1 MEEETEMETIKGPAL
16 FIGQFAD
23 DTAPFNTLPGI
34 AGWAA
39 NLGFKGVQLPAWDA
53 RFIDIAKAADSKDY
67 ADTINGTLAD
77 AGVQL
82 TDLASHIQGQLCAV
96 HPAHDSWLDGLAPP
110 EVRGNPKARQQ
121 WALDQMRLCIRAS
134 RNLGLTTLG
143 TFSGT
148 LLWPYWYPFP
158 QRPEGLVDTGF
169 AELARI
175 WRPLLDEADQNG
187 IDICFEIHPMEDL
200 FDGSTFELFL
210 EKLDGHARCQ
220 INYDPSHLLK
230 QGLDYLEFIDIYHE
244 RIKTCHIKDS
254 EFRPN
259 GRQGFLSG
267 MQPWLK
273 RAARDRS
280 LGDGQTDFRSI
291 FSKFTEYGF
300 PGWAVY
306 EWECC
311 IKSPEQGAREGAE
324 FIKRHIIETT
334 TKVFDDFAGT
344 ITDQAANRAM
354 LGLDA

>member
-1 MEEETEMETIKGPAL
+1 MHTIKGPGL

-23 DTAPFNTLPGI
+23 DVAPFNTLPGM
-34 AGWAA
+34 ASWAA
-39 NLGFKGVQLPAWDA
+39 DLGFKGLQLPSWDP
-53 RFIDIAKAADSKDY
+53 RFIDVAKAAESATYCDE
-67 ADTINGTLAD
+67 TNGVLVD
-77 AGVQL
+77 AGVQI

-96 HPAHDSWLDGLAPP
+96 HPAHDLWLDGLAP
-110 EVRGNPKARQQ
+110 EHVRGNPAARQA
-121 WALDQMRLCIRAS
+121 WAVEQLMTCLTAS
-134 RNLGLTTLG
+134 KNLGLTTLG
-143 TFSGT
+143 TFPGT

-158 QRPEGLVDTGF
+158 QLPDGLVNEGYD
-169 AELARI
+169 ELARI
-175 WRPLLDEADQNG
+175 WRPILDHADAQG
-187 IDICFEIHPMEDL
+187 IDLCFEIHPMEDL
-200 FDGSTFELFL
+200 FDGTTFEIFL
-210 EKLDGHARCQ
+210 EKVDNHPRCQ

-244 RIKTCHIKDS
+244 RIKTCHVKDS
-254 EFRPN
+254 EFNPT

-267 MQPWLK
+267 MQPWLN

-280 LGDGQTDFRSI
+280 LGDGQTDFKGI
-291 FSKFTEYGF
+291 FSRFTQYEF

-344 ITDQAANRAM
+344 QSDRAANRQM
-354 LGLDA
+354 LGLSE

>member
-1 MEEETEMETIKGPAL
+1 MHTIKGPGL

-23 DTAPFNTLPGI
+23 DKPPFNTL
-34 AGWAA
+34 AGMAKWAA
-39 NLGFKGVQLPAWDA
+39 DLGYLGLQLPSWDA
-53 RFIDIAKAADSKDY
+53 RFIDIEKAAESQDY
-67 ADTINGTLAD
+67 CDEINGTLAD
-77 AGVQL
+77 AGVQI

-96 HPAHDSWLDGLAPP
+96 HPAHDAWLDGLAPLQ
-110 EVRGNPKARQQ
+110 VRGNSHARQS
-121 WALDQMRLCIRAS
+121 WAIEQVKACLTAS
-134 RNLGLTTLG
+134 RKLGLTTMG
-143 TFSGT
+143 TFPGT

-158 QRPEGLVDTGF
+158 QRPEGLVEEGF

-175 WRPLLDEADQNG
+175 WRPILDHADDQG
-187 IDICFEIHPMEDL
+187 IDVCYEIHPMEDL
-200 FDGSTFELFL
+200 FDGTTFEMFL
-210 EKLDGHARCQ
+210 EEVDNHPRCN

-230 QGLDYLEFIDIYHE
+230 QGLDYLAFIDIYHE
-244 RIKTCHIKDS
+244 RIKTCHVKDS
-254 EFRPN
+254 EFNPT
-259 GRQGFLSG
+259 GRQGFLGG

-280 LGDGQTDFRSI
+280 LGDGQTDFASI

-324 FIKRHIIETT
+324 FIKSHIIETT
-334 TKVFDDFAGT
+334 SKVFDDFAGT
-344 ITDQAANRAM
+344 EGDRASNRAM